1 MSSSKCS
8 CCTEKDATRMC
19 FSCDPSGKD
28 VVYMCG
34 ACNDRAHFGPMKLS
48 HHVKSLVNLAAR
60 EQIVA
65 AHKDWSATRQ
75 KAVMECIKE
84 LKACVSDL
92 EYQKRV
98 DLDIMSAAF
107 DPLKNAVVNRKR
119 ELSAQIISHYDS
131 LKPTLAG
138 VIHACE
144 DRLKVIDTM
153 TDFQPSSI
161 KDLLP
166 EFSEGHRTIF
176 PPEFDLAS
184 TIEQIKECKLTSS
197 LSDSS
202 SDLHKNLTLLPGD
215 VVDVTS
221 SLMDSDGVFWL
232 KRNTSPEYFAPLSRL
247 SFDCRQKLILGEK
260 KRYSECPQDLHTGL
274 IVMAN
279 LPDDG
284 VWRRA
289 VVADPCVKD
298 KADSIGHMASVI
310 LVDTGYQRN
319 LYHNRLAVCCQAAQ
333 ALPFFASQCSLYPG
347 EHEPVGTEPKWLYN
361 DLVME
366 QNEKRKVLK
375 ARFVHKKEPAYS
387 TVPVWY
393 VELVDKKNPEVTIN
407 QLIEKKRCAS
417 SIGKGAILH
426 KDIRVATGEVAP
438 SPIQICTNKASPA
451 ASVDVTITSTVTTY
465 SVTPASLVTAITTSA
480 VTTITTSAV
489 ATITTSAVPT
499 ITSTFP
505 ADEDDSKCESADTL
519 GEAVSAHSTESHPH
533 DTLHSES
540 LLPPTSVSEVS
551 VIINEGEPTH
561 NSTVISSPELIEVQ
575 PGAGEGVL
583 LDTPTTELSGPKAMS
598 TIPDSQISHAQVLN
612 SQDFVDAA
620 NSLTTEDKVVQHT
633 ASSTSPIV
641 KEAFENEH
649 EIERRSDSG
658 FNSVSKINSSEVGEE
673 SYISY
678 SSQIP
683 AMSQVLSKEELINQ
697 QQEVKEVDVVV
708 DSATS
713 GASTVCNNN
722 ADSCVSSPSENYEAW
737 QEPANSSAL
746 STRSDEYVQKKN
758 KKRKQKNS
766 KKNGCS
772 SSDTLS
778 DPGIGR
784 HVSQASRGDEQGFR
798 LAKVV
803 GQSAIRNWI
812 RSPGRSAY
820 GLPTLTDVER
830 AAKTSHPP
838 STNTEV
844 DQNTCASNG
853 TVQESSIPS
862 QTLHGT
868 GDGTQVNAS
877 GWEKTAPHSQLAPPT
892 GSSQPIEDQNRRNRS
907 SGGCFVCK
915 ETGHFARNCPLKDR
929 YYGQPCLL
937 CSQPH
942 VTEECESAKKMYDSG
957 GCPYCLTTTHKMSAC
972 NTKKQYINFRWLGGS
987 HKSGRRGGY

>member
-144 DRLKVIDTM
+144 DRLKVIDTTGTDIKQLNDSLEDEEYALLTKALQSKM

-407 QLIEKKRCAS
+407 QLIEKK
-417 SIGKGAILH
+417 
-426 KDIRVATGEVAP
+426 T
-438 SPIQICTNKASPA
+438 
-451 ASVDVTITSTVTTY
+451 
-465 SVTPASLVTAITTSA
+465 
-480 VTTITTSAV
+480 
-489 ATITTSAVPT
+489 
-499 ITSTFP
+499 
-505 ADEDDSKCESADTL
+505 DEDDSKCESADTL